1 MPALL
6 RLFRLD
12 HGPRID
18 AERVYLR
25 LPRLVDHKPWAE
37 LRARS
42 RDYLTPWEPTWPVD
56 DLTKAAFRHRLA
68 AYAREL
74 ELGEA
79 FPFFVFRKSD
89 DAILGGVRLFNIR
102 RGVAQTGVVGYWAGE
117 DYAGQGYTTEAVRA
131 VIDFA
136 FGGLGLHRLEAACMP
151 HNARSAALLARCG
164 FSEEGYARAYLKI
177 NGEWRDHRLFGLIA
191 PS

>member
-1 MPALL
+1 MSAILRLL
-6 RLFRLD
+6 RID

-25 LPRLVDHKPWAE
+25 LPRLVDHKPWSE
-37 LRARS
+37 LRAAS
-42 RDYLTPWEPTWPVD
+42 RGYLTPWEPSWPAD
-56 DLTKAAFRHRLA
+56 DLTRTAFRQRLA

-79 FPFFVFRKSD
+79 FPFFVFRKDD
-89 DAILGGVRLFNIR
+89 DAIVGGVRLFNIR
-102 RGVAQTGVVGYWAGE
+102 RGVSQTGVLGYWVGE
-117 DYAGQGYTTEAVRA
+117 PFAGQGYTTEAVKA

-136 FGGLGLHRLEAACMP
+136 FGPLGLHRLEAACMP
-151 HNARSAALLARCG
+151 HNARSADLLSRCG

-191 PS
+191 P

>member
-1 MPALL
+1 MSAILRLL
-6 RLFRLD
+6 RID
-12 HGPRID
+12 QGPRIEGD
-18 AERVYLR
+18 RVYLR
-25 LPRLVDHKPWAE
+25 LPRLGDHKPWAE
-37 LRARS
+37 LRGGS
-42 RDYLTPWEPTWPVD
+42 RAFLTPWEPTWPAD
-56 DLTKAAFRHRLA
+56 DLTRAAFRQRLA

-89 DAILGGVRLFNIR
+89 DAIVGGVRLFNIR

-117 DYAGQGYTTEAVRA
+117 AHAGQGYTTEAVRA

-136 FGGLGLHRLEAACMP
+136 FGPLGLHRLEAACMP
-151 HNARSAALLARCG
+151 HNARSAGLLTRCG

>member
-1 MPALL
+1 LSAILRLL
-6 RLFRLD
+6 RID

-25 LPRLVDHKPWAE
+25 LPRLVDHKPWSE
-37 LRARS
+37 LRAAS
-42 RDYLTPWEPTWPVD
+42 RGYLTPWEPSWPAD
-56 DLTKAAFRHRLA
+56 DLTRTAFRQRLA

-79 FPFFVFRKSD
+79 FPFFVFRKDD
-89 DAILGGVRLFNIR
+89 DAIIGGVRLFNIR
-102 RGVAQTGVVGYWAGE
+102 RGVSQTGVLGYWAGE
-117 DYAGQGYTTEAVRA
+117 PFAGQGYTTEAVKA

-136 FGGLGLHRLEAACMP
+136 FGPLGLHRLEAACMP
-151 HNARSAALLARCG
+151 HNARSADLLSRCG

-191 PS
+191 PT

>member
-1 MPALL
+1 MSAIL
-6 RLFRLD
+6 RLFRID

-25 LPRLVDHKPWAE
+25 LPRLADHKSWAQ
-37 LRARS
+37 LRAAS
-42 RDYLTPWEPTWPVD
+42 RGYLTPWEPSWPAD
-56 DLTKAAFRHRLA
+56 DLTRTAFRQRLA

-74 ELGEA
+74 EAGEA
-79 FPFFVFRKSD
+79 FPFFVFRKDD

-102 RGVAQTGVVGYWAGE
+102 RGVSQTGVVGYWVGESFAGR
-117 DYAGQGYTTEAVRA
+117 GYTTEAVKA
-131 VIDFA
+131 VVDFA
-136 FGGLGLHRLEAACMP
+136 FGPLGLHRLEAACMP
-151 HNARSAALLARCG
+151 HNARSADLLSRCG

>member
-1 MPALL
+1 MSAIL
-6 RLFRLD
+6 RLFRID

-25 LPRLVDHKPWAE
+25 LPRLADHKPWAQ
-37 LRARS
+37 LRSDS
-42 RDYLTPWEPTWPVD
+42 RGYLTPWEPSWPAD
-56 DLTKAAFRHRLA
+56 DLTRTAFRQRLA

-79 FPFFVFRKSD
+79 FPFFVFRRED
-89 DAILGGVRLFNIR
+89 DAIVGGVRLFNIR
-102 RGVAQTGVVGYWAGE
+102 RGVSQTGVLGYWSGQAH
-117 DYAGQGYTTEAVRA
+117 AGQGYTTEAVKA

-136 FGGLGLHRLEAACMP
+136 FGPLGLHRLEAACMP
-151 HNARSAALLARCG
+151 HNARSAGLLSRCG

>member
-1 MPALL
+1 LSAILRLL
-6 RLFRLD
+6 RID

-25 LPRLVDHKPWAE
+25 LPRLVDHKPWSE
-37 LRARS
+37 LRAAS
-42 RDYLTPWEPTWPVD
+42 RGYLTPWEPSWPAD
-56 DLTKAAFRHRLA
+56 DLTRTAFRQRLA

-79 FPFFVFRKSD
+79 FPFFVFRKDD
-89 DAILGGVRLFNIR
+89 DAIVGGVRLFNIR
-102 RGVAQTGVVGYWAGE
+102 RGVSQTGVLGYWVGE
-117 DYAGQGYTTEAVRA
+117 PFAGQGYTTEAVKA

-136 FGGLGLHRLEAACMP
+136 FGPLGLHRLEAACMP
-151 HNARSAALLARCG
+151 HNARSADLLSRCG

-191 PS
+191 P

>member
-1 MPALL
+1 MSAILRLL
-6 RLFRLD
+6 RID

-25 LPRLVDHKPWAE
+25 LPRLADHKPWSE
-37 LRARS
+37 LRAAS
-42 RDYLTPWEPTWPVD
+42 RGYLTPWEPSWPAD
-56 DLTKAAFRHRLA
+56 DLTRTAFRQRLA

-79 FPFFVFRKSD
+79 FPFFVFRKDD
-89 DAILGGVRLFNIR
+89 DAIVGGVRLFNIR
-102 RGVAQTGVVGYWAGE
+102 RGVSQTGVLGYWVGE
-117 DYAGQGYTTEAVRA
+117 SFAGQGYTTEAVKA

-136 FGGLGLHRLEAACMP
+136 FGPLGLHRLEAACMP
-151 HNARSAALLARCG
+151 HNARSADLLSRCG